1 MNLRKHSI
9 PLLILLLAAVIF
21 PIQALASPINFNQ
34 GSTFSEDVVNW
45 TTNINSYAP
54 TVSFLFSAIFV
65 LMFLFGVVRL
75 GYSIITKTGQ
85 VMKGSTGLLIW
96 VPIAFFLI
104 RLFLILLFTINS
116 TNVTLIASDMIRLIR
131 TTGYFTVLGMVLIGF
146 AMFLF
151 FKFLKH
157 PEFGRWS
164 KRLWVVAALLF
175 VLTSIMPIVFGAA

>member
-1 MNLRKHSI
+1 MNIKKRGI
-9 PLLILLLAAVIF
+9 PLLMVVVAAMAF
-21 PIQALASPINFNQ
+21 PIQAFASPINFNQ
-34 GSTFSEDVVNW
+34 GSSFSNDVVNW
-45 TTNINSYAP
+45 TSNINAYAP

-104 RLFLILLFTINS
+104 RIFLILLFTINN
-116 TNVTLIASDMIRLIR
+116 TNVTLIAADMIRLIR

-146 AMFLF
+146 TMFLF

-164 KRLWVVAALLF
+164 KRLWVAAGLLF
-175 VLTSIMPIVFGAA
+175 ALTSIMPVVFGAV